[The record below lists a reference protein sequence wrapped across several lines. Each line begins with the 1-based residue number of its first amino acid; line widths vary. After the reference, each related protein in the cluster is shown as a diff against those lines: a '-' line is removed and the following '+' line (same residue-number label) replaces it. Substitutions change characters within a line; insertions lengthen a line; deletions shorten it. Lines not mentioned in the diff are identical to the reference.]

1 MNTFHSFEEMA
12 QANAAPDS
20 LPVLEAFSGPA
31 IVRWYNTMKYK
42 LRDMIRKQEANRN
55 DEYADLLR
63 TYSNTWEAHP
73 ISGSMNREVL
83 ELLKA
88 AAEPYAKMDW
98 NQQSFFIGLGT
109 SLDELIADQEALP
122 TGVDTEQNMPMAGGA
137 GGSMPPLNPDFGPEE
152 APPPGMGGEG
162 EPGAPGAEGGA
173 PGGEVPVEPGA
184 PGAMPPGGEAGPGQ
198 PGAVPQP
205 GQGGA
210 PLPLPNQ
217 PRRPRP
223 RI

>member
-1 MNTFHSFEEMA
+1 MNNMFHSFEEMA
-12 QANAAPDS
+12 QANAAPDTC
-20 LPVLEAFSGPA
+20 PVLEAFSGPA
-31 IVRWYNTMKYK
+31 IVRWYNTMKFK

-73 ISGSMNREVL
+73 ITGSMNREVL

-88 AAEPYAKMDW
+88 AAEPYSKMDW

-122 TGVDTEQNMPMAGGA
+122 TGVDTQQNMPMAGGA

-152 APPPGMGGEG
+152 SPPPGMGGEG
-162 EPGAPGAEGGA
+162 EPGAEGA
-173 PGGEVPVEPGA
+173 GGEVPVQPGA
-184 PGAMPPGGEAGPGQ
+184 APGGEAGPGQ
-198 PGAVPQP
+198 PGAVPPPAEPGAQPP
-205 GQGGA
+205 GQ
-210 PLPLPNQ
+210 PLPLPGQ
-217 PRRPRP
+217 RRPRP